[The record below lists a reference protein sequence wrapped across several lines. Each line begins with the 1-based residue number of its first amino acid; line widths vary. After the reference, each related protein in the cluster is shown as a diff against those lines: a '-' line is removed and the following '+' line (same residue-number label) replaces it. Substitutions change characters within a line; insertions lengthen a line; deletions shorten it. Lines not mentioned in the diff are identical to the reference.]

1 MMEIL
6 AILKWLMNHKKIAA
20 NAILSATVALS
31 LAFGISTYKTNK
43 MLSER
48 LELAQNNIEAYQD
61 AINGSQQAFN
71 VLKLDMTKLEQQNDQ
86 LIHKID
92 SVRKQ
97 NKIKAKD
104 LHTAAT
110 QTQILYVNKVKEVP
124 RDVIQ
129 VKDTTYSDSLQYNP
143 LTKVYYSISKD
154 SVGIL
159 LDVKNTQYLY
169 VYKQREYK
177 NKKNFLKRLFTLD
190 FKKIDRYKYT
200 LVNTNDLLK
209 EDSVRIIEKE

>member
-1 MMEIL
+1 
-6 AILKWLMNHKKIAA
+6 
-20 NAILSATVALS
+20 
-31 LAFGISTYKTNK
+31 

-48 LELAQNNIEAYQD
+48 LDLAQNNIEAYQD
-61 AINGSQQAFN
+61 AVNGSQQAFN
-71 VLKLDMTKLEQQNDQ
+71 VLKLDMTKLEQQNDL

-92 SVRKQ
+92 SVRKE

-110 QTQILYVNKVKEVP
+110 QTQILYVNKVKEVQGDIVQTI
-124 RDVIQ
+124 R
-129 VKDTTYSDSLQYNP
+129 DTTYIDSLQYNS

-177 NKKNFLKRLFTLD
+177 NKKKFLKRLFTLD
-190 FKKIDRYKYT
+190 FKKIDKYKYT
-200 LVNTNDLLK
+200 IVNTNDLLK